1 VKEGT
6 RWKVL
11 YSSERH
17 GGARSSTPLGWGGGG
32 AEKATGSDPGLWSRR
47 GRGAGDLRVARQRRA
62 DSVGLME
69 GLNWLLGGLFPI
81 GGVVAALLV
90 AWHAWSR
97 PTTPTARELSLR
109 FESVRSRSGAQ
120 FEDFT
125 ADLFRAMGH
134 RAVVL
139 GGAGDQGVDVIVN
152 RRGERVAARCK
163 NHEKPVG
170 NRPVPEVFAGARH
183 TIGA

>member
-1 VKEGT
+1 MKEGT
-6 RWKVL
+6 RRKVL

-32 AEKATGSDPGLWSRR
+32 AEKATGLDPGLWSRR

-62 DSVGLME
+62 DGGAQLAARWALSDRGRRCRS
-69 GLNWLLGGLFPI
+69 LGGLARVEQANDPE
-81 GGVVAALLV
+81 GQGAL
-90 AWHAWSR
+90 
-97 PTTPTARELSLR
+97 PTLR
-109 FESVRSRSGAQ
+109 VSPFQERSQ

-183 TIGA
+183 IGA